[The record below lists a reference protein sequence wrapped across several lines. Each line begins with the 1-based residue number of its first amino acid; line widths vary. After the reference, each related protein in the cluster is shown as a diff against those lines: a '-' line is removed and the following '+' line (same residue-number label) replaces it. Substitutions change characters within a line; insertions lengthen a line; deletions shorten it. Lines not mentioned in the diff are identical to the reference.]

1 MSRTRRID
9 RAVVVDA
16 AIALVNAE
24 GPGALSLKRLAD
36 ELGIQTPS
44 LYNHVDGLPGL
55 HRELALRNAQNL
67 AGCLASAAIG
77 RSGAP
82 ALAALAEAYR
92 EYIKANPG
100 LYLLELRPAQKAEPV
115 DPARATAEERTL
127 AVCLAVMASLGL
139 TGEDALHAVRAL
151 RSTVHGFATLE
162 TAGGFGL
169 PLDLDESFRRLLDML
184 AHSLVPRV

>member
-1 MSRTRRID
+1 MPP
-9 RAVVVDA
+9 AW
-16 AIALVNAE
+16 
-24 GPGALSLKRLAD
+24 
-36 ELGIQTPS
+36 
-44 LYNHVDGLPGL
+44 
-55 HRELALRNAQNL
+55 
-67 AGCLASAAIG
+67 
-77 RSGAP
+77 P

-100 LYLLELRPAQKAEPV
+100 LYLFELRPAHLAEPAE
-115 DPARATAEERTL
+115 PARAAAEERTL

-162 TAGGFGL
+162 SAGGCGL

-184 AHSLVPRV
+184 AQSLVPRAD